1 VELFVLNDVSNI
13 SVSVLIHS
21 FISIIIAI
29 AVVIVIILIPLKHFE
44 PHCHPHF
51 GDPVFLSSLLGRY
64 FVNPPVLSFTVS
76 GFQAS
81 NQSNPP
87 LFLFLIFPMLKCLGS
102 CKALRYDSKGVSC
115 CPPAMYAERFNQF
128 MKNAIV

>member
-1 VELFVLNDVSNI
+1 MELFVLNDVSNI

-76 GFQAS
+76 GFQGKQSVQPAAVSFLNLSYAQMSWIMQGAS
-81 NQSNPP
+81 
-87 LFLFLIFPMLKCLGS
+87 
-102 CKALRYDSKGVSC
+102 V
-115 CPPAMYAERFNQF
+115 
-128 MKNAIV
+128 